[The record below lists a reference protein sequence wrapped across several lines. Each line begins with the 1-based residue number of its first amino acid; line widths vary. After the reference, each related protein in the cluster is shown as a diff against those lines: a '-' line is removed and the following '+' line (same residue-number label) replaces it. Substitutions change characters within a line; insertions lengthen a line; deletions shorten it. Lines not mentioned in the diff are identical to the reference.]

1 MPSFSNTTS
10 ATSGAGDDY
19 LSGAHEFITGF
30 SGVRVARSLVFCVF
44 CFVSLYLLLFWPL
57 CFLSFFD
64 LRILITNLDLH
75 TFFKKIDL
83 LLTNVLSILLRIT
96 PLISLSSFHSLSG
109 KYLHFHKILYHC
121 TPKVYL

>member
-44 CFVSLYLLLFWPL
+44 
-57 CFLSFFD
+57 FLSLCIFF
-64 LRILITNLDLH
+64 
-75 TFFKKIDL
+75 FFGHC
-83 LLTNVLSILLRIT
+83 VFC
-96 PLISLSSFHSLSG
+96 PSSTYGF
-109 KYLHFHKILYHC
+109 
-121 TPKVYL
+121 